1 MRCLVVVSP
10 VVLEM
15 LQVLVFALVVIS
27 RLYITSHLARKR
39 VSGFYLSTV
48 ASVVF
53 VVILAAQELYTL
65 IALQVVI
72 MGLDVRGAVNNKKVE
87 NNCA

>member
-1 MRCLVVVSP
+1 MVSP
-10 VVLEM
+10 VAIEM

-39 VSGFYLSTV
+39 VNGFYMSAI
-48 ASVVF
+48 ASMVF
-53 VVILAAQELYTL
+53 IVILAAQQLYTL

-72 MGLDVRGAVNNKKVE
+72 MGLDMRGALNNRGVT
-87 NNCA
+87 NGTN

>member
-1 MRCLVVVSP
+1 MVSP
-10 VVLEM
+10 IALEM

-39 VSGFYLSTV
+39 VSGFYMSAL
-48 ASVVF
+48 ASMVF
-53 VVILAAQELYTL
+53 IVILSAQQLYTL

-72 MGLDVRGAVNNKKVE
+72 MGLDIRGAFNNRGE
-87 NNCA
+87 PHGTN

>member
-1 MRCLVVVSP
+1 MISSVA
-10 VVLEM
+10 LEM

-39 VSGFYLSTV
+39 VNGFYMSAL
-48 ASVVF
+48 ASLVF
-53 VVILAAQELYTL
+53 IVILTAQQLYTL

-72 MGLDVRGAVNNKKVE
+72 MGLDVRGAFNNKKVE
-87 NNCA
+87 KSCI